1 VRATAAR
8 RGGLAAVCLI
18 AAAAGCSKLGGTPPT
33 PAASTAAVSSG
44 AGTGGGSELRDMI
57 DQGRADEALAR
68 LGQRTPDAETLY
80 LMGRAW
86 AKKAETAP
94 LPTPPPAPS
103 PLPRGAALP
112 PAPEFKPEE
121 LQAISFYEKSAADR
135 ADYAPPHLGLA
146 ELLAPHSLRRL
157 VVDKPEPA
165 PRGRRGRKAPAPA
178 PPQLPDT
185 GGVDVS
191 VDRVIREYQ
200 FAMQADPASP
210 TLPEAL
216 IGYGIQA
223 NRIDAAEAGHVE
235 LLKRVREKPEPF
247 IRYGDFL
254 LNHKQDPEGAI
265 EQYRQALIWK
275 ADDDATRVKIADIF
289 LNRGIQHF
297 AHQQFALAEQ
307 EFGQAGKWIT
317 DRSSAQGVKLQEYQD
332 KLREIRVR

>member
-1 VRATAAR
+1 VRAAR
-8 RGGLAAVCLI
+8 RRWLAAASLA
-18 AAAAGCSKLGGTPPT
+18 AAAAGCSTLGGTPPE
-33 PAASTAAVSSG
+33 PAASTAPASGGGAASG
-44 AGTGGGSELRDMI
+44 ATAELSAMI

-68 LGQRTPDAETLY
+68 LSQGTPDAESLY

-86 AKKAETAP
+86 AKKAERAP

-121 LQAISFYEKSAADR
+121 LQAVGFYEKSAAAR
-135 ADYAPPHLGLA
+135 ADYAPPHVGLA

-157 VVDKPEPA
+157 AVDKPEPEA
-165 PRGRRGRKAPAPA
+165 TRRRGRKAP
-178 PPQLPDT
+178 PPVPPPLPDT

-200 FAMQADPASP
+200 FAMQADPTSP
-210 TLPEAL
+210 TLPEGL

-223 NRIDAAEAGHVE
+223 NRPDASEAGHLE
-235 LLKRVREKPEPF
+235 LLKRMREKPEPF

-275 ADDDATRVKIADIF
+275 ADDDVTRAKIADIY

-297 AHQQFALAEQ
+297 AHQQFAMAEQ
-307 EFGQAGKWIT
+307 EFTQAGKWIT
-317 DRSSAQGVKLQEYQD
+317 DRGSVQAQKLQEYQA